1 MYIYNNNKKNLYI
14 ILKDCSMHSVRGD
27 FSLASVT
34 YCYDIATPL
43 NS

>member
-34 YCYDIATPL
+34 YTVMI
-43 NS
+43 

>member
-1 MYIYNNNKKNLYI
+1 MYIYNNNNKNLYI

-34 YCYDIATPL
+34 YTVMT
-43 NS
+43 

>member
-1 MYIYNNNKKNLYI
+1 MYINNNNNKNLYI

-34 YCYDIATPL
+34 YTVMT
-43 NS
+43 

>member
-14 ILKDCSMHSVRGD
+14 ILKDCSMHSVWGD

-34 YCYDIATPL
+34 YTVMT
-43 NS
+43 